1 MKQRYQLGTHLFET
15 EEEYIHASKDYEYIQ
30 KFMKELDLHKT
41 SVAKELYQK
50 LEQSNSLM
58 KSPVGEAFKEK
69 LVQVFVVE
77 EVKQKKRILANRE
90 TQTLRD
96 RIKRATQEPWMQW
109 YWKSFLLCTL
119 LMTLYLALTLVY
131 IMGDRFG
138 IIIRYQF
145 LYEGWVLLTMFG
157 GYLYAIL
164 VLASIV
170 LLGISMIRMLH
181 KKVESVHK
189 LNLLLTSGL
198 LLCIYLYVVTL
209 VRQGML
215 AR

>member
-69 LVQVFVVE
+69 LVQIFVVE
-77 EVKQKKRILANRE
+77 EVKQKKEMLAYTK
-90 TQTLRD
+90 TQTLGD
-96 RIKRATQEPWMQW
+96 RIRRATREPWMQW

-119 LMTLYLALTLVY
+119 LMLLYLALTLLCNK
-131 IMGDRFG
+131 GDWLG
-138 IIIRYQF
+138 ITNRYQF
-145 LYEGWVLLTMFG
+145 LYEGWILLTMYG
-157 GYLYAIL
+157 GYFYAFMI
-164 VLASIV
+164 LASIV
-170 LLGISMIRMLH
+170 LLGIALIRMLY
-181 KKVESVHK
+181 KKVESMHK

-198 LLCIYLYVVTL
+198 LLCVYLYVVTIA
-209 VRQGML
+209 RQGVL
-215 AR
+215 LR